1 MNRNTYRQSAR
12 SLCAKQRKRTKKQ
25 GRLRSALVTAGLGIG
40 ALSTVFASAAVAAPG
55 TAPMAGSVIFNEF
68 NSVNNAVGNDY
79 FELLVIKDGVDL
91 RGLRVTNNEM
101 RSNRLNNGETVYV
114 FDTSPYL
121 ESVPKGTTI
130 GVWTSSNGVTTDTI
144 VNPQAGDW
152 KLVLSP
158 GVGVTTSTD
167 GLGGSVRTGLK
178 TEDQLYLYLPG
189 PDGTSAGTDNVYLD
203 FVSWDESNAT
213 PPEAAQTPAR
223 AFDENVELAAPAGF
237 LTGNDCVGQAVA
249 SARNWSL
256 HTSAANS
263 GPSSPGLQNVNQD
276 LNNCRAATVV
286 VPIGDPGVGL
296 GGLALLGSGALVVLI
311 RRRRTTPRI
320 ANPSNPTSGSKNS
333 LLSR

>member
-1 MNRNTYRQSAR
+1 MKRNTYRKSAHFLCEQQS
-12 SLCAKQRKRTKKQ
+12 SIPKKR
-25 GRLRSALVTAGLGIG
+25 GRLKSVLVTAGVGMG
-40 ALSTVFASAAVAAPG
+40 ALTTVFASSAVAAPG
-55 TAPMAGSVIFNEF
+55 APPASGTVIFNEF
-68 NSVNNAVGNDY
+68 NSVNNANGNDY
-79 FELLVIKDGVDL
+79 FELLVIKDGLDL
-91 RGLRVTNNEM
+91 RGLRITNNEL
-101 RSNRLNNGETVYV
+101 RSNRLNNGEAVYV
-114 FDTSPYL
+114 LDAAPYL
-121 ESVPKGTTI
+121 ENVPKGTTL
-130 GVWTSSNGVTTDTI
+130 GVWTSPSGVATDTT

-158 GVGVTTSTD
+158 GTGITTSTD

-223 AFDENVELAAPAGF
+223 AFDENVELAAPAAF

-256 HTSAANS
+256 HTSASNA

-296 GGLALLGSGALVVLI
+296 GALAVLGSGLGVIII
-311 RRRRTTPRI
+311 RRRRKTS
-320 ANPSNPTSGSKNS
+320 ALGGPSPTNVRVKDSI
-333 LLSR
+333 LSR